1 MQTINTPS
9 VNLHTTKAFTATEQN
24 ILKEYLEKKEK
35 RFPQRYDEAY
45 LQKSGLRL
53 SEHCAILNKEDIVV
67 EKPGHFTNNLV
78 WAGGINNKFNDIKKS
93 LAEDGYELY
102 HIPPAVYFDKKS
114 KKYQLVDGRTRFKI
128 LEGYDISNIIVDI
141 YEKIEGASDKDVELG
156 CGRLQTQSNLG
167 REIAGK
173 VTDKDIISNVH
184 SWIEKGY
191 IKKEDSTTKKEED
204 KQPDLGSIIEF
215 INDFYNPLHI
225 KSSKRITNLANAARD
240 TYGQNT
246 KRFVWI
252 DVKDVHA
259 WLGVDKKRNEEL
271 PLPEVPDK
279 FDEKLGTV
287 EAIRAT
293 DNCYVD
299 VFPDGKTTK
308 RGLCYLEIDTT
319 QARRAVAAA
328 ANHARLNPNCDIRI
342 IIYVKQITDYE
353 NPAIQYSREITR
365 FVRTFYN
372 TLNQISECY
381 FNKTTPI
388 LDVVKIHGA
397 VPSLREYHTI
407 DQLILLDQS
416 SVGTTGFNPKWY
428 QREKK
433 DFNGM
438 SSYDILNITSINNND
453 EEDDVDDSWID

>member
-9 VNLHTTKAFTATEQN
+9 VNLHTTEAFTATEQN

-35 RFPQRYDEAY
+35 RFPHRYDETY

-93 LAEDGYELY
+93 LSEDGYELS
-102 HIPPAVYFDKKS
+102 HIPPAVYFDKKE

-128 LEGYDISNIIVDI
+128 LENYDISNIIVDI
-141 YEKIEGASDKDVELG
+141 YEKIEGASEKTVELG

-184 SWIEKGY
+184 SWIESGF

-204 KQPDLGSIIEF
+204 KQPDLTSIIEF
-215 INDFYNPLHI
+215 INDFYNPLHV
-225 KSSKRITNLANAARD
+225 KSSKKINNLANAARD

-246 KRFVWI
+246 KRIVWI
-252 DVKDVHA
+252 DVKDVQT
-259 WLGVDKKRNEEL
+259 WLGVDKRTNTRI
-271 PLPEVPDK
+271 PNSQRPPED
-279 FDEKLGTV
+279 L
-287 EAIRAT
+287 
-293 DNCYVD
+293 DNPMDNKNSYVD
-299 VFPDGKTTK
+299 SFPDGATHS
-308 RGLCYLEIDTT
+308 RGTCYLEIDTT

-342 IIYVKQITDYE
+342 IIYFKQITDNE
-353 NPAIQYSREITR
+353 NPAIAYNREITK
-365 FVRTFYN
+365 FVRTFYG

-381 FNKTTPI
+381 FNKVTP
-388 LDVVKIHGA
+388 LVDVVSIYGA
-397 VPSLREYHTI
+397 VPSLKEYHNTKE
-407 DQLILLDQS
+407 LILLNS
-416 SVGTTGFNPKWY
+416 ASVGTTGSNPKWF
-428 QREKK
+428 QKNPLK
-433 DFNGM
+433 LNGI
-438 SSYDILNITSINNND
+438 SSYDLLNTISINNNE
-453 EEDDVDDSWID
+453 EEDDDDSWLD